1 MNGRCGKNPRLNNT
15 VLPVDVVLAPEWW
28 HQHAG
33 ICFDRD
39 FFFHPARRVE
49 EEQKMERV
57 LHEKWGQFG
66 LGSRKGEI
74 RPELG
79 AVHLAAGY
87 LVSQMLGCEVRY
99 QEDHPP
105 QVVPQKA
112 DELIVEPDG
121 AFESPAFRDFQN
133 LVETLQGRYGRVCGD
148 VNWSGILNVALDL
161 RGQDVFLDM
170 YAHPEE
176 VREGFR
182 RIAEVMERLVV
193 GIQSRTG
200 TSSVSVNR
208 NVRHLAQPVFLHS
221 ECSHTMISEAFY
233 ERFLL
238 PLDAAWS
245 QRHRPFGIHY
255 CGPDPHRYAQV
266 FARLP
271 HLDFLDVGWGGDVA
285 RLRRFLPNTFLNLRL
300 SPVEIVRQS
309 PEEIRG
315 TIVRLVSESDNP
327 YLTGICCINMDDTVT
342 DDKVSAIFET
352 VADLRHRYESTL
364 RQEDA

>member
-1 MNGRCGKNPRLNNT
+1 MSERCTRNAWLNNAL
-15 VLPVDVVLAPEWW
+15 LPVDVVLAPEWW
-28 HQHAG
+28 HRHAG

-39 FFFHPARRVE
+39 FFFHPVRRVE
-49 EEQKMERV
+49 DEQKMERV

-66 LGSRKGEI
+66 LGSRKDEV
-74 RPELG
+74 RPEVG
-79 AVHLAAGY
+79 PVHLAAGY
-87 LVSQMLGCEVRY
+87 LVSQMLGCEVKY

-112 DELIVEPDG
+112 DELMVEPAG
-121 AFESPAFRDFQN
+121 AFASPVFRDFQN
-133 LVETLQGRYGRVCGD
+133 LVDTLQGRYGRVCGD
-148 VNWSGILNVALDL
+148 INWSGVLNVALDL

-170 YAHPEE
+170 YARPEE
-176 VREGFR
+176 VQEGFH
-182 RIAEVMERLVV
+182 RIAEVIERLAT

-208 NVRHLAQPVFLHS
+208 NVRHLARPVFLHS

-233 ERFLL
+233 ERFLM

-285 RLRRFLPNTFLNLRL
+285 RLRRFLPDTFLNLRL
-300 SPVEIVRQS
+300 SPVEIVGQTAD
-309 PEEIRG
+309 EIHS
-315 TIVRLVSESDNP
+315 TIAQLVSESGNP
-327 YLTGICCINMDDTVT
+327 YLTGVCCINMDDSVT
-342 DDKVSAIFET
+342 DDKVCAIFGT
-352 VADLRHRYESTL
+352 VAELRHRYESSPP
-364 RQEDA
+364 

>member
-1 MNGRCGKNPRLNNT
+1 MNGRYARNPRLNNAM
-15 VLPVDVVLAPEWW
+15 LPVDVVLAPEWW
-28 HQHAG
+28 HKYAG

-49 EEQKMERV
+49 EEHKMERV
-57 LHEKWGQFG
+57 LYERWGRFG
-66 LGSRKGEI
+66 LGSSKDEV
-74 RPELG
+74 RPEVG

-105 QVVPQKA
+105 QVVPQKV
-112 DELIVEPDG
+112 DKLMVEPAE
-121 AFESPAFRDFQN
+121 AFESPAFRDFQS
-133 LVETLQGRYGRVCGD
+133 LVETLQSRYGRVCGD

-176 VREGFR
+176 VQEGFR
-182 RIAEVMERLVV
+182 RIAEVIERLAAGV
-193 GIQSRTG
+193 QSRTG

-208 NVRHLAQPVFLHS
+208 NVRHLARPVFLHS

-233 ERFLL
+233 ERFLM

-285 RLRRFLPNTFLNLRL
+285 RLRHFLPHTFLNLRL
-300 SPVEIVRQS
+300 SPVEIVGQTVD
-309 PEEIRG
+309 EIRA
-315 TIVRLVSESDNP
+315 TIVRLVAASDNP
-327 YLTGICCINMDDTVT
+327 YLTGICCINMDDAVT
-342 DDKVSAIFET
+342 DDKIATIFET
-352 VADLRHRYESTL
+352 VADLRRRYESPP
-364 RQEDA
+364 R

>member
-1 MNGRCGKNPRLNNT
+1 MNNHYLRNPRLNNMM
-15 VLPVDVVLAPEWW
+15 LPVDVVLAPEWW

-39 FFFHPARRVE
+39 FFFHPTRRVE
-49 EEQKMERV
+49 EEHKMERV
-57 LHEKWGQFG
+57 LYEKWGQFG
-66 LGSRKGEI
+66 LGSPKGEV
-74 RPELG
+74 RPEVG

-87 LVSQMLGCEVRY
+87 LVSQMLGCEIRY
-99 QEDHPP
+99 HEDHPP
-105 QVVPQKA
+105 QVVPRNTDQLK
-112 DELIVEPDG
+112 VEPAR
-121 AFESPAFRDFQN
+121 AFESQVSRDFWT
-133 LVETLQGRYGRVCGD
+133 LVESLQGRYGRVCGD
-148 VNWSGILNVALDL
+148 VNWSGVLNVALDL

-170 YAHPEE
+170 YTRPEE
-176 VREGFR
+176 VQEGFR
-182 RIAEVMERLVV
+182 GIAEVIERLGTAV
-193 GIQSRTG
+193 QRRTG

-233 ERFLL
+233 QRFLM

-255 CGPDPHRYAQV
+255 CGPDPHRYVQV

-285 RLRRFLPNTFLNLRL
+285 QLRRFLPHTFLNLRL

-309 PEEIRG
+309 AEEIRA
-315 TIVRLVSESDNP
+315 TIVRLVSESGNP
-327 YLTGICCINMDDTVT
+327 YLTGVCCINMDDAVT
-342 DDKVSAIFET
+342 DDKVSTIFET
-352 VADLRHRYESTL
+352 IADLRRYYEPS
-364 RQEDA
+364 RR

>member
-1 MNGRCGKNPRLNNT
+1 MLPEKSLLNNT
-15 VLPVDVVLAPEWW
+15 LLPVDIVLAPEWW
-28 HQHAG
+28 HKRAG

-49 EEQKMERV
+49 EEHKMERV
-57 LHEKWGQFG
+57 LHEKWGRFG
-66 LGSRKGEI
+66 LGSSRGEV
-74 RPELG
+74 RPEVG

-87 LVSQMLGCEVRY
+87 LVSQMLGCEVRFH
-99 QEDHPP
+99 EDHPP
-105 QVVPQKA
+105 QVVPRDA
-112 DELIVEPDG
+112 DTLTVEPAG
-121 AFESPAFRDFQN
+121 AFESPAFRDFQS

-176 VREGFR
+176 AQEGFR
-182 RIAEVMERLVV
+182 RIAEVIERLAAGV
-193 GIQSRTG
+193 QSRTG

-221 ECSHTMISEAFY
+221 ECSHTMISGAFY
-233 ERFLL
+233 EKFLM

-245 QRHRPFGIHY
+245 ERHRPFGIHY
-255 CGPDPHRYAQV
+255 CGPDPHRYAEV

-271 HLDFLDVGWGGDVA
+271 HLDLLDVGWGGDVA
-285 RLRRFLPNTFLNLRL
+285 RLRRLLPHTFLNLRL

-309 PEEIRG
+309 VDEIRA
-315 TIVRLVSESDNP
+315 TIVRLVSASDNP

-342 DDKVSAIFET
+342 DDKISTIFET
-352 VADLRHRYESTL
+352 VADLRRRYESSL
-364 RQEDA
+364 R

>member
-1 MNGRCGKNPRLNNT
+1 MDGRYARNPWLSD
-15 VLPVDVVLAPEWW
+15 VLLPVDVILAPEWW
-28 HQHAG
+28 HKHAG

-49 EEQKMERV
+49 EERKMERV

-66 LGSRKGEI
+66 LGSPKGET
-74 RPELG
+74 RPEVG

-99 QEDHPP
+99 HEDHPP
-105 QVVPQKA
+105 QVVPRKA
-112 DELIVEPDG
+112 DKLMVEPAR
-121 AFESPAFRDFQN
+121 AFESQASRDFWS
-133 LVETLQGRYGRVCGD
+133 LVESLQGRYGRVCGD
-148 VNWSGILNVALDL
+148 VNWSGILNLALDL

-176 VREGFR
+176 VQEGFCQ
-182 RIAEVMERLVV
+182 IAEVIERLAA

-208 NVRHLAQPVFLHS
+208 NVRHFAQPVFLHS
-221 ECSHTMISEAFY
+221 ECSHTMISAAFY
-233 ERFLL
+233 ERFLM

-255 CGPDPHRYAQV
+255 CGPDPHRYAQM
-266 FARLP
+266 FAGLP

-300 SPVEIVRQS
+300 SPVEMVGQS
-309 PEEIRG
+309 LEEIRA
-315 TIVRLVSESDNP
+315 TIVRLVSASDNP
-327 YLTGICCINMDDTVT
+327 YLTGVCCINMDDAVT
-342 DDKVSAIFET
+342 DDQVSTIFET
-352 VADLRHRYESTL
+352 VADLRCRYGSAP
-364 RQEDA
+364 R